1 MGVLTLGVM
10 RKASARVRRLAL
22 TEELIGL
29 APGPPPD
36 YADAFELATVEP
48 MPRTAEQWARASLEG
63 APRLLRWFVV
73 LGWRLLLGLRL
84 GPRRSA
90 EHVLGW
96 RLLQA
101 SPETALT
108 EARSRLMTAQLV
120 FHVEDARFRWMSFVH
135 HRNRVS
141 RLVWVPVGLVHRRIV
156 QYVMDRAASRATRVA

>member
-1 MGVLTLGVM
+1 M

-22 TEELIGL
+22 TEELIAL

-73 LGWRLLLGLRL
+73 LGWRL

-101 SPETALT
+101 SPETALI
-108 EARSRLMTAQLV
+108 EARSRLMTAQLM
-120 FHVEDARFRWMSFVH
+120 FHVKDAR
-135 HRNRVS
+135 
-141 RLVWVPVGLVHRRIV
+141 
-156 QYVMDRAASRATRVA
+156 